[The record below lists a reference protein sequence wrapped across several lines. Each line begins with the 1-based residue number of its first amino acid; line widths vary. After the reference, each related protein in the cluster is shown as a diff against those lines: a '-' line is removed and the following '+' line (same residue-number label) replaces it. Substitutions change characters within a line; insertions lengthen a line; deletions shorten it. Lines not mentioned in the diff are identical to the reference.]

1 MEDQVLL
8 IHDLAKQAGVTVRTI
23 RYYTDEGLLPQ
34 PIIRGK
40 YAYYTLEHL
49 HRLELIRRMKEAYLP
64 LREIRRTLMG
74 LSDEEVCKSLED
86 SLIFDTNADIP
97 DPASKRI
104 SESGAD
110 AMDYISRL
118 MDQQSGL
125 RSPQEFSQLPPKSA
139 APVPAPAPLVP
150 ASQVFVARDR
160 LPQGE
165 TWLRIVLGPGIEL
178 NVRDPLDPA
187 NAQIVQQLI
196 GYAQKLIQKNQK
208 GG

>member
-1 MEDQVLL
+1 MENQTLL

-40 YAYYTLEHL
+40 YAYYTVDHL

-64 LREIRRTLMG
+64 LREIRRTLIG
-74 LSDEEVCKSLED
+74 LSDEEVRQSIEDAPIIKSNAEIPGPAPK
-86 SLIFDTNADIP
+86 LIN
-97 DPASKRI
+97 
-104 SESGAD
+104 ESGAD

-125 RSPQEFSQLPPKSA
+125 RSPRDFSQTAPKSA
-139 APVPAPAPLVP
+139 APAPIPLAPANQ
-150 ASQVFVARDR
+150 AFAAGKS

-165 TWLRIVLGPGIEL
+165 NWRRIVLGPGIEL
-178 NVRDPLDPA
+178 NVRDPLDTA

-196 GYAQKLIQKNQK
+196 GFAQKLIQKNQK